1 MKRTLSFFPML
12 VLGLS
17 MILPGTAFAYDREF
31 GSPRVANHLS
41 QFEANAGKASR
52 TADQL
57 ESLTRN
63 RVSWK
68 THASYLTSL
77 RDSINQMGGT
87 LNKLEAL
94 KGDASDLQV
103 KAIDHARPHLKAL
116 AANVE
121 GTIISLNSDQKSIHQ
136 TAYQEN
142 LKEIAVRASTL
153 VDTVD
158 AIRDYE
164 QASLRLGDLEVD
176 LR

>member
-1 MKRTLSFFPML
+1 MKRTARFFPML
-12 VLGLS
+12 VLGAA
-17 MILPGTAFAYDREF
+17 MILPGSAFAYDREF

-41 QFEANAGKASR
+41 QFEANASKASR

-57 ESLTRN
+57 ESLTRS
-63 RVSWK
+63 RVSWQ

-87 LNKLEAL
+87 LSKLEAL
-94 KGDASDLQV
+94 KGNASDLQA
-103 KAIDHARPHLKAL
+103 KAIDHARPHLKSL

-121 GTIISLNSDQKSIHQ
+121 GAILSLNSDQKTVHQ

-142 LKEIAVRASTL
+142 LREIAARADTL